1 MTQSEVL
8 FNGQWLRLM
17 RRGRWEYAERTNQ
30 GGASAVI
37 VAVTDDDHVVF
48 VEQYRVPIERRTIEM
63 PAGLIGDSVATAG
76 EDVLASA
83 ARELEEETGFRAARV
98 VPVMQGPS
106 SAGMSSETMHFVR
119 AFGLTRVG
127 PGGGD
132 GSEDI
137 QVHLVPRADCARFL
151 ADRHAAG
158 YGIDP
163 KLYAGLYFI
172 DRDARGEPWPAR

>member
-8 FNGQWLRLM
+8 FNGRWLRLM
-17 RRGRWEYAERTNQ
+17 RRGRWEYAERTHR

-37 VAVTDDDHVVF
+37 VAVTDADEVVL
-48 VEQYRVPIERRTIEM
+48 VEQYRVPIAAPTIEM
-63 PAGLIGDSVATAG
+63 PAGLIGDDPDRAG

-83 ARELEEETGFRAARV
+83 ARELEEETGFRAARLV
-98 VPVMQGPS
+98 QVMHGPS
-106 SAGMSSETMHFVR
+106 SAGMSTEVMYFVR

-132 GSEDI
+132 PTEGI
-137 QVHLVPRADCARFL
+137 RVHLVPRTACAGFL
-151 ADRHAAG
+151 ADRLDAG

-163 KLYAGLYFI
+163 KLYAGLYFVE
-172 DRDARGEPWPAR
+172 RDARGRPWPAA